1 MIVRRAVVVVTL
13 LAALVA
19 SSGFVSRVESPSV
32 GAPRHLRVSSTT
44 SGISVRF
51 RPPSVPA
58 GTRIVNYEA
67 SFSVDNGVRWT
78 EWSAAQPADRTSPV
92 RFTGAPWG
100 TKVRLR
106 LRVVTTEGAG
116 IASSASSRFTVR
128 TRPVSQPPATDAP
141 DTTVAP
147 VQPPPSRSPST
158 GSPAPS
164 GPSAPTTSPV
174 ATAPS
179 TAPATPSPVTP
190 VPTYAPPVGGVEIF
204 VSPSGDDSAAG
215 TRSSPLRTLAAA
227 WARIPRD
234 VVLERP
240 HTITLLAGDYAAST
254 MPHYWEWRR
263 GTAAN
268 PITIRSEGPGR
279 PVILRGD
286 LNLFEVHHLRVEGIR
301 ILRNGDTV
309 HCERCSFLTL
319 HDVELDGGSGAW
331 ETLKVNQS
339 SDVVVTDSVL
349 RNAGDNVVDL
359 VAVQR
364 ATIRGNTISG
374 AGDWCLYAKGG
385 SIDVL
390 IESNSVSDCGTG
402 GITAGQGTGLEWMM
416 EPWITY
422 EATNVVIRDNHVFDV
437 EGAAFGV
444 NGGRN
449 VLIEGNRAERVGR
462 RSHLIEVTFGGRSCD
477 GDSARCARLLAAG
490 AWGTASVGN
499 DVYANIP
506 NRDVVI
512 RDNVIVN
519 PPGYRSQWQHFEISA
534 ARLNDGARVGP
545 SPASADEGLSIVG
558 NVIVNGDRSMP
569 LGIEGSSVC
578 RPGHPT
584 CTIEQ
589 IYRDNDVNGQ

>member
-1 MIVRRAVVVVTL
+1 MGVRRVVAVLALVVGVVTF
-13 LAALVA
+13 
-19 SSGFVSRVESPSV
+19 SGYASRVESSSV
-32 GAPRHLRVSSTT
+32 GAPRGLRVTSSIDGVT
-44 SGISVRF
+44 VRF
-51 RPPSVPA
+51 RPPTVSNGV
-58 GTRIVNYEA
+58 RIVNYEV

-78 EWSAAQPADRTSPV
+78 EWSAAQPVDLRSPV
-92 RFTGAPWG
+92 RFGQAPWG
-100 TKVRLR
+100 TRVRLR
-106 LRVVTTEGAG
+106 LRAVTTEGYG
-116 IASSASSRFTVR
+116 IPSAMSARFTVR
-128 TRPVSQPPATDAP
+128 HRATAPVAPTVTTVPNPPTVTSPGTAWPTTVVELPTPTTAVGP
-141 DTTVAP
+141 SFPAMPSTVAP
-147 VQPPPSRSPST
+147 AVP
-158 GSPAPS
+158 
-164 GPSAPTTSPV
+164 
-174 ATAPS
+174 
-179 TAPATPSPVTP
+179 P
-190 VPTYAPPVGGVEIF
+190 VPTSAVPVGGVEIF
-204 VSPSGDDSAAG
+204 VSPNGNDAGSGS
-215 TRSSPLRTLAAA
+215 RSTPLRTLSAA
-227 WARIPRD
+227 WARVPRD
-234 VVLERP
+234 VALERP
-240 HTITLLAGDYAAST
+240 YTITLLAGDYAEST

-301 ILRNGDTV
+301 ILRNGDAV
-309 HCERCSFLTL
+309 HCERCTFFTI

-349 RNAGDNVVDL
+349 RNAGDNVIDL

-364 ATIRGNTISG
+364 ATIARNSISG
-374 AGDWCLYAKGG
+374 ANDWCLYAKGG
-385 SIDVL
+385 STDIL
-390 IESNSVSDCGTG
+390 IEGNTVADCGTG
-402 GITAGQGTGLEWMM
+402 GITAGQGTGLEWMV

-449 VLIEGNRAERVGR
+449 ILIEGNRAERVGR

-490 AWGTASVGN
+490 AWGTASVGS

-519 PPGYRSQWQHFEISA
+519 PPGYRSQWQHFEVSA
-534 ARLNDGARVGP
+534 PRVNDGARVGP
-545 SPASADEGLSIVG
+545 SPALADDGLLIVG

-589 IYRDNDVNGQ
+589 IYRDNDVNGL